1 MDLITEK
8 QLKRNIIHW
17 YPEQKDKKILQ
28 IGIVDEEII
37 EELCTKF
44 QKAIIVVNNEEQ
56 KQKIQKENNI
66 ENLEVIIDF
75 AELGNK
81 KIDYISL
88 IGTMENYEINNETKA
103 YKKLQ
108 KILDI
113 VSNYINE
120 ESKIILVADNKYGMK
135 FWTTLQAQKNILCN
149 QTFALSKTMIE
160 KILKERGFEYFKYY
174 YVLPDYK
181 VPNAIFTDRYL
192 PNMESIHR
200 NFLYGEED
208 YVSFNQTD
216 AYIEILKED
225 PEKFKFFANS
235 FFIEIGKKQFEDNN
249 IKFVSYTNIRKK
261 EYMIQTI
268 IYENTVEK
276 TNMPKEAKTHI
287 ESIKNNIEIMKQRNI
302 KTVDK
307 YENGKI
313 VSKFI
318 ENGKSYEK
326 VLLDLLIA
334 EKFDEFFECINKYK
348 IGLLTKL
355 EEVEYSNIKEEN
367 IFTKYNI
374 DCKDEIQSLKFV
386 KYGLW
391 DLIFQNAFYIDNELY
406 FYDQEWFAY
415 NIPVEFIIYR
425 AIAYFPSAHAFIKTE
440 ELYRRLG
447 LENYL
452 DIFQK
457 LDNILQQNIRD
468 ENIWKMHNSTK
479 TGQTL
484 INMYNNKEKELEKE
498 VEKYIQVTNEEKSKQ
513 EKLIEENKELNRII
527 NDLLKERETICNS
540 KSWKI
545 TKPMRWISEKLNK
558 N

>member
-208 YVSFNQTD
+208 FVNFNETD

-249 IKFVSYTNIRKK
+249 IKFVSYTNLRKSK
-261 EYMIQTI
+261 YNIQTI
-268 IYENTVEK
+268 IYKDIVEK
-276 TNMPKEAKTHI
+276 TNITKEAKSHI
-287 ESIKNNIEIMKQRNI
+287 DSIKNNIEIMEKRNI

-313 VSKFI
+313 ISKFI

-326 VLLDLLIA
+326 VLLDLLIS

-348 IGLLTKL
+348 ISLLNKL
-355 EEVEYSNIKEEN
+355 EEVKYSNIKENN

-374 DCKDEIQSLKFV
+374 EYKNEMQSLKFV

-391 DLIFQNAFYIDNELY
+391 DLIFQNAFYINNELY
-406 FYDQEWFAY
+406 FYDQEWFDY

-425 AIAYFPSAHAFIKTE
+425 AIAYFPSAHAFIKTD
-440 ELYRRLG
+440 ELYKRLG
-447 LENYL
+447 LEKYL
-452 DIFQK
+452 ELFQK
-457 LDNILQQNIRD
+457 LDIILQKNIRD
-468 ENIWKMHNSTK
+468 EKMWEKHNSTK

-484 INMYNNKEKELEKE
+484 INLYNNKVQELEDYRKNTDKEKEEIISENKKLEK
-498 VEKYIQVTNEEKSKQ
+498 
-513 EKLIEENKELNRII
+513 RI
-527 NDLLKERETICNS
+527 NDLLKEREIICNS
-540 KSWKI
+540 RSWKI

-558 N
+558 D

>member
-160 KILKERGFEYFKYY
+160 KILKEKGFEYFKYY

-181 VPNAIFTDRYL
+181 VPNAIFTDKYL

-249 IKFVSYTNIRKK
+249 IKFVSYTNLRKSK
-261 EYMIQTI
+261 YNIQTI
-268 IYENTVEK
+268 IYKDIVEK
-276 TNMPKEAKTHI
+276 TNITKEAKSHI
-287 ESIKNNIEIMKQRNI
+287 DSIKNNIEIKESSNI
-302 KTVDK
+302 KKVDN
-307 YENGKI
+307 YEKGKI
-313 VSKFI
+313 KNKLI
-318 ENGKSYEK
+318 ENGKSY
-326 VLLDLLIA
+326 
-334 EKFDEFFECINKYK
+334 
-348 IGLLTKL
+348 
-355 EEVEYSNIKEEN
+355 
-367 IFTKYNI
+367 
-374 DCKDEIQSLKFV
+374 
-386 KYGLW
+386 
-391 DLIFQNAFYIDNELY
+391 
-406 FYDQEWFAY
+406 
-415 NIPVEFIIYR
+415 
-425 AIAYFPSAHAFIKTE
+425 
-440 ELYRRLG
+440 
-447 LENYL
+447 
-452 DIFQK
+452 
-457 LDNILQQNIRD
+457 
-468 ENIWKMHNSTK
+468 
-479 TGQTL
+479 
-484 INMYNNKEKELEKE
+484 
-498 VEKYIQVTNEEKSKQ
+498 
-513 EKLIEENKELNRII
+513 
-527 NDLLKERETICNS
+527 
-540 KSWKI
+540 
-545 TKPMRWISEKLNK
+545 
-558 N
+558 

>member
-208 YVSFNQTD
+208 FVNFNETD

-225 PEKFKFFANS
+225 TEKFKFFANS
-235 FFIEIGKKQFEDNN
+235 FFVEIGKKQFDDNN
-249 IKFVSYTNIRKK
+249 IKFVSYTNLRKSK
-261 EYMIQTI
+261 YNIQTI
-268 IYENTVEK
+268 IYKDIVEK
-276 TNMPKEAKTHI
+276 TNITKEAKSHI
-287 ESIKNNIEIMKQRNI
+287 DSIKNNIEIMEKRNI

-313 VSKFI
+313 ISKFI

-326 VLLDLLIA
+326 VLLDLLIS

-348 IGLLTKL
+348 ISLLNKL
-355 EEVEYSNIKEEN
+355 EEVKYSNIKENN

-374 DCKDEIQSLKFV
+374 EYKNEMQSLKFV

-391 DLIFQNAFYIDNELY
+391 DLIFQNAFYINNELY
-406 FYDQEWFAY
+406 FYDQEWFDY

-425 AIAYFPSAHAFIKTE
+425 AIAYFPSAHAFIKTD
-440 ELYRRLG
+440 ELYKRLG
-447 LENYL
+447 LEKYL
-452 DIFQK
+452 ELFQK
-457 LDNILQQNIRD
+457 LDIILQKNIRD
-468 ENIWKMHNSTK
+468 EKMWEKHNSTK

-484 INMYNNKEKELEKE
+484 INLYNNKVQELEDYRKNTDKEKEEIISENKKLEK
-498 VEKYIQVTNEEKSKQ
+498 
-513 EKLIEENKELNRII
+513 RI
-527 NDLLKERETICNS
+527 NDLLKEREIICNS
-540 KSWKI
+540 RSWKI

-558 N
+558 D

>member
-1 MDLITEK
+1 M
-8 QLKRNIIHW
+8 
-17 YPEQKDKKILQ
+17 QKLV
-28 IGIVDEEII
+28 GI
-37 EELCTKF
+37 
-44 QKAIIVVNNEEQ
+44 Q

-208 YVSFNQTD
+208 FVNFNETD

-225 PEKFKFFANS
+225 TEKFKFFANS
-235 FFIEIGKKQFEDNN
+235 FFVEIGKKQFDDNN
-249 IKFVSYTNIRKK
+249 IKFVSYTNLRKSK
-261 EYMIQTI
+261 YNIQTI
-268 IYENTVEK
+268 IYKDIVEK
-276 TNMPKEAKTHI
+276 TNITKEAKSHI
-287 ESIKNNIEIMKQRNI
+287 DSIKNNIEIMEKRNI

-313 VSKFI
+313 ISKFI

-326 VLLDLLIA
+326 VLLDLLIS

-348 IGLLTKL
+348 ISLLNKL
-355 EEVEYSNIKEEN
+355 EEVKYSNIKENN

-374 DCKDEIQSLKFV
+374 EYKNEMQSLKFV

-391 DLIFQNAFYIDNELY
+391 DLIFQNAFYINNELY
-406 FYDQEWFAY
+406 FYDQEWFDY

-425 AIAYFPSAHAFIKTE
+425 AIAYFPSAHAFIKTD
-440 ELYRRLG
+440 ELYKRLG
-447 LENYL
+447 LEKYL
-452 DIFQK
+452 ELFQK
-457 LDNILQQNIRD
+457 LDIILQKNIRD
-468 ENIWKMHNSTK
+468 EKMWEKHNSTK

-484 INMYNNKEKELEKE
+484 INLYNNKVHELEDYRKNTDKEKEEIIAENKKLEK
-498 VEKYIQVTNEEKSKQ
+498 
-513 EKLIEENKELNRII
+513 RI
-527 NDLLKERETICNS
+527 NDLLKEREIICNS
-540 KSWKI
+540 RSWKI

-558 N
+558 D

>member
-160 KILKERGFEYFKYY
+160 KILKERGFEYFKFY

-208 YVSFNQTD
+208 FVNFNETD

-225 PEKFKFFANS
+225 TEKFKFFANS
-235 FFIEIGKKQFEDNN
+235 FFVEIGKKQFDDNN
-249 IKFVSYTNIRKK
+249 IKFVSYTNLRKSK
-261 EYMIQTI
+261 YNIQTI
-268 IYENTVEK
+268 IYKDIVEK
-276 TNMPKEAKTHI
+276 TNITKEAKSHI
-287 ESIKNNIEIMKQRNI
+287 DSIKNNIEIMEKRNI

-313 VSKFI
+313 ISKFI

-326 VLLDLLIA
+326 VLLDLLIS

-348 IGLLTKL
+348 ISLLNKL
-355 EEVEYSNIKEEN
+355 EEVKYSNIKENN

-374 DCKDEIQSLKFV
+374 EYKNEMQSLKFV

-391 DLIFQNAFYIDNELY
+391 DLIFQNAFYINNELY
-406 FYDQEWFAY
+406 FYDQEWFDY

-425 AIAYFPSAHAFIKTE
+425 AIAYFPSAHAFIKTD
-440 ELYRRLG
+440 ELYKRLG
-447 LENYL
+447 LEKYL
-452 DIFQK
+452 ELFQK
-457 LDNILQQNIRD
+457 LDIILQKNIRD
-468 ENIWKMHNSTK
+468 EKMWEKHNSTK

-484 INMYNNKEKELEKE
+484 INLYNNKVQELEDYRKNTDKEKEEIISENKKLEK
-498 VEKYIQVTNEEKSKQ
+498 
-513 EKLIEENKELNRII
+513 RI
-527 NDLLKERETICNS
+527 NDLLKEREIICNS
-540 KSWKI
+540 RSWKI

-558 N
+558 D

>member
-208 YVSFNQTD
+208 FVNFNETD

-249 IKFVSYTNIRKK
+249 IKFVSYTNLRKSK
-261 EYMIQTI
+261 YNIQTI
-268 IYENTVEK
+268 IYKDIVEK
-276 TNMPKEAKTHI
+276 TNITKEAKSHI
-287 ESIKNNIEIMKQRNI
+287 DSIKNNIEIMEKRNI

-313 VSKFI
+313 ISKFI

-326 VLLDLLIA
+326 VLLDLLIS

-348 IGLLTKL
+348 ISLLNKL
-355 EEVEYSNIKEEN
+355 EEVKYSNIKENN

-374 DCKDEIQSLKFV
+374 EYKNEMQSLKFV

-391 DLIFQNAFYIDNELY
+391 DLIFQNAFYINNELY
-406 FYDQEWFAY
+406 FYDQEWFDY

-425 AIAYFPSAHAFIKTE
+425 AIAYFPSAHAFIKTD
-440 ELYRRLG
+440 ELYKRLG
-447 LENYL
+447 LEKYL
-452 DIFQK
+452 ELFQK
-457 LDNILQQNIRD
+457 LDIILQKNIRD
-468 ENIWKMHNSTK
+468 EKMWEKHNSTK

-484 INMYNNKEKELEKE
+484 INLYNNKVHELEDYRKNTDKEKEEIISENKKLEK
-498 VEKYIQVTNEEKSKQ
+498 
-513 EKLIEENKELNRII
+513 RI
-527 NDLLKERETICNS
+527 NDLLKEREIICNS
-540 KSWKI
+540 RSWKI

-558 N
+558 D

>member
-17 YPEQKDKKILQ
+17 YPEQKNKEILQ
-28 IGIVDEEII
+28 IGIVDKDII

-44 QKAIIVVNNEEQ
+44 QKVIIVVKNEKQ
-56 KQKIQKENNI
+56 KQKILEENNF
-66 ENLEVIIDF
+66 ENLEVIINF
-75 AELGNK
+75 SELGNK

-113 VSNYINE
+113 ASNYINE

-160 KILKERGFEYFKYY
+160 KILKERGFEYFKFY

-208 YVSFNQTD
+208 FVNFNETD

-225 PEKFKFFANS
+225 TEKFKFFANS
-235 FFIEIGKKQFEDNN
+235 FFVEIGKKQFDDNN
-249 IKFVSYTNIRKK
+249 IKFVSYTNLRKSK
-261 EYMIQTI
+261 YNIQTI
-268 IYENTVEK
+268 IYKDIVEK
-276 TNMPKEAKTHI
+276 TNITKEAKSHI
-287 ESIKNNIEIMKQRNI
+287 DSIKNNIEIMEKRNI

-313 VSKFI
+313 ISKFI

-326 VLLDLLIA
+326 VLLDLLIS

-348 IGLLTKL
+348 ISLLNKL
-355 EEVEYSNIKEEN
+355 EEVKYSNIKENN

-374 DCKDEIQSLKFV
+374 EYKNEMQSLKFV

-391 DLIFQNAFYIDNELY
+391 DLIFQNAFYINNELY
-406 FYDQEWFAY
+406 FYDQEWFDY

-425 AIAYFPSAHAFIKTE
+425 AIAYFPSAHAFIKTD
-440 ELYRRLG
+440 ELYKRLG
-447 LENYL
+447 LEKYL
-452 DIFQK
+452 ELFQK
-457 LDNILQQNIRD
+457 LDIILQKNIRD
-468 ENIWKMHNSTK
+468 EKMWEKHNSTK

-484 INMYNNKEKELEKE
+484 INLYNNKVHELEDYRKNTDKEKEEIIAENKKLEK
-498 VEKYIQVTNEEKSKQ
+498 
-513 EKLIEENKELNRII
+513 RI
-527 NDLLKERETICNS
+527 NDLLKEREIIRNS
-540 KSWKI
+540 RSWKI

-558 N
+558 D

>member
-160 KILKERGFEYFKYY
+160 KILKERGFEYFKFY

-208 YVSFNQTD
+208 FVNFNETD

-225 PEKFKFFANS
+225 TEKFKFFANS
-235 FFIEIGKKQFEDNN
+235 FFVEIGKKQFDDNN
-249 IKFVSYTNIRKK
+249 IKFVSYTNLRKSK
-261 EYMIQTI
+261 YNIQTI
-268 IYENTVEK
+268 IYKDIVEK
-276 TNMPKEAKTHI
+276 TNITKEAKSHI
-287 ESIKNNIEIMKQRNI
+287 DSIKNNIEIMEKRNI

-313 VSKFI
+313 ISKFI

-326 VLLDLLIA
+326 VLLDLLIS

-348 IGLLTKL
+348 ISLLNKL
-355 EEVEYSNIKEEN
+355 EEVKYSNIKENN

-374 DCKDEIQSLKFV
+374 EYKNEMQSLKFV

-391 DLIFQNAFYIDNELY
+391 DLIFQNAFYINNELY
-406 FYDQEWFAY
+406 FYDQEWFDY

-425 AIAYFPSAHAFIKTE
+425 AIAYFPSAHAFIKTD
-440 ELYRRLG
+440 ELYKRLG
-447 LENYL
+447 LEKYL
-452 DIFQK
+452 ELFQK
-457 LDNILQQNIRD
+457 LDIILQKNIRD
-468 ENIWKMHNSTK
+468 EKMWEKHNSTK

-484 INMYNNKEKELEKE
+484 INLYNNKVHELEDYRKNTDKEKEEIISENKKLEK
-498 VEKYIQVTNEEKSKQ
+498 
-513 EKLIEENKELNRII
+513 RI
-527 NDLLKERETICNS
+527 NDLLKEREIICNS
-540 KSWKI
+540 RSWKI

-558 N
+558 D

>member
-17 YPEQKDKKILQ
+17 YPEQKNKEILQ
-28 IGIVDEEII
+28 IGIVDKDII

-44 QKAIIVVNNEEQ
+44 QKVIIVVKNEKQ
-56 KQKIQKENNI
+56 KQKILEENNF
-66 ENLEVIIDF
+66 ENLEVIINF
-75 AELGNK
+75 SELGNK

-113 VSNYINE
+113 ASNYIND
-120 ESKIILVADNKYGMK
+120 ESKIILVVDNKYGMK

-200 NFLYGEED
+200 NFLNGEED
-208 YVSFNQTD
+208 FVNFNETD

-225 PEKFKFFANS
+225 TEKFKFFANS
-235 FFIEIGKKQFEDNN
+235 FFVEIGKKQFDDNN
-249 IKFVSYTNIRKK
+249 IKFVSYTNLRKSK
-261 EYMIQTI
+261 YNIQTI
-268 IYENTVEK
+268 IYKDIVEK
-276 TNMPKEAKTHI
+276 TNITKEAKSHI
-287 ESIKNNIEIMKQRNI
+287 DSIKNNIEIMEKRNI

-313 VSKFI
+313 ISKFI

-326 VLLDLLIA
+326 VLLDLLIS

-348 IGLLTKL
+348 ISLLNKL
-355 EEVEYSNIKEEN
+355 EEVKYSNIKENN

-374 DCKDEIQSLKFV
+374 EYKNEMQSLKFV

-391 DLIFQNAFYIDNELY
+391 DLIFQNAFYINNELY
-406 FYDQEWFAY
+406 FYDQEWFDY

-425 AIAYFPSAHAFIKTE
+425 AIAYFPSAHAFIKTD
-440 ELYRRLG
+440 ELYKRLG
-447 LENYL
+447 LEKYL
-452 DIFQK
+452 ELFQK
-457 LDNILQQNIRD
+457 LDIILQKNIRD
-468 ENIWKMHNSTK
+468 EKMWEKHNSTK

-484 INMYNNKEKELEKE
+484 INLYNNKVHELEDYRKNTDKEKEEIIAENKKLEK
-498 VEKYIQVTNEEKSKQ
+498 
-513 EKLIEENKELNRII
+513 RI
-527 NDLLKERETICNS
+527 NDLLKEREIICNS
-540 KSWKI
+540 RSWKI

-558 N
+558 D

>member
-208 YVSFNQTD
+208 FVNFNETD

-225 PEKFKFFANS
+225 TEKFKFFANS
-235 FFIEIGKKQFEDNN
+235 FFVEIGKKQFDDNN
-249 IKFVSYTNIRKK
+249 IKFVSYTNLRKSK
-261 EYMIQTI
+261 YNIQTI
-268 IYENTVEK
+268 IYKDIVEK
-276 TNMPKEAKTHI
+276 TNITKEAKSHI
-287 ESIKNNIEIMKQRNI
+287 DSIKNNIEIMEKRNI

-313 VSKFI
+313 ISKFI

-326 VLLDLLIA
+326 VLLDLLIS

-348 IGLLTKL
+348 ISLLNKL
-355 EEVEYSNIKEEN
+355 EEVKYSNIKENN

-374 DCKDEIQSLKFV
+374 EYKNEMQSLKFV

-391 DLIFQNAFYIDNELY
+391 DLIFQNAFYINNELY
-406 FYDQEWFAY
+406 FYDQEWFDY

-425 AIAYFPSAHAFIKTE
+425 AIAYFPSAHAFIKTD
-440 ELYRRLG
+440 ELYKRLG
-447 LENYL
+447 LEKYL
-452 DIFQK
+452 ELFQK
-457 LDNILQQNIRD
+457 LDIILQKNIRD
-468 ENIWKMHNSTK
+468 EKMWEKHNSTK

-484 INMYNNKEKELEKE
+484 INLYNNKVHELEDYRKNTDKEKEEIISENKKLEK
-498 VEKYIQVTNEEKSKQ
+498 
-513 EKLIEENKELNRII
+513 RI
-527 NDLLKERETICNS
+527 NDLLKEREIIRNS
-540 KSWKI
+540 RSWKI

-558 N
+558 D